1 MTKKENNIHSIEDRM
16 DKNFIQKVTNIGNFL
31 LNMELNIQNFD
42 KEYTIDS
49 SVIEMILDNTK
60 IFNNS
65 ELFLFMLNRCKYE
78 EIGVDLLKQEKLHN
92 RLDNPESLAHLVA
105 YDQKQ
110 YGSKDEV
117 YNNVQAI
124 IGGGND

>member
-16 DKNFIQKVTNIGNFL
+16 DKNFIQKVTNIGDFL

-78 EIGVDLLKQEKLHN
+78 EVRVDPLIIFRILKR
-92 RLDNPESLAHLVA
+92 RL
-105 YDQKQ
+105 
-110 YGSKDEV
+110 
-117 YNNVQAI
+117 I
-124 IGGGND
+124 IIKPV